1 MKKYLVI
8 LLILFVVQKSFSQTE
23 ATDADTTISNNKS
36 SFVGTDTVWRT
47 SGAFGINFTNVGL
60 NNWAGGGQN
69 ALSFT
74 GVFLGTN
81 EYHKKRVHWS
91 NLLDIAYGFQRL
103 GSKSAPFRKSDDRIY
118 VQTKLA
124 YEQTQKLRYAFLLDF
139 RSQFSEGF
147 NYYDN
152 IQKDSSVKISNFL
165 APAYITASLGLEYL
179 PFKSTSI
186 MFSPVSAKYTVV
198 NDAELSAQGA
208 YGVAPGQ
215 VIRKEYGISLMVKYK
230 ADIMKNVTFASQ
242 LYLFDNY
249 NNLNVDVFWDC
260 FLYLKVNKFLTTTFT
275 TNLIY
280 DDDIN
285 ITRDNGT
292 VGPAIQF
299 KNVLAVGITYRI
311 NGYGVR

>member
-1 MKKYLVI
+1 MKKQLLII
-8 LLILFVVQKSFSQTE
+8 LLLLASHSLFAQVDSI
-23 ATDADTTISNNKS
+23 ATAAQLTKTKL
-36 SFVGTDTVWRT
+36 GTDTLWR
-47 SGAFGINFTNVGL
+47 SSAAFGINFTNVNL

-74 GVFLGTN
+74 GVFVGSVA
-81 EYHKKRVHWS
+81 YHNKKVHW
-91 NLLDIAYGFQRL
+91 NNYLDMAYGFTRL
-103 GSKSAPFRKSDDRIY
+103 GSKSAPFRKSDDRMY
-118 VQTKLA
+118 FQTKFA
-124 YEQTQKLRYAFLLDF
+124 YEHTEKLRYAALADF
-139 RSQFSEGF
+139 RSQFAQGF

-152 IQKDSSVKISNFL
+152 IKPDSSVKISNFL

-179 PFKSTSI
+179 PFKSTSLI
-186 MFSPVSAKYTVV
+186 FSPVAMKYTIV
-198 NDAELSAQGA
+198 NDPELSAQGA
-208 YGVAPGQ
+208 YGVSKGQ
-215 VIRKEYGISLMVKYK
+215 RLRKEYGMSFMLKYK
-230 ADIMKNVTFASQ
+230 ADIVKNVTFATQ

-249 NNLNVDVFWDC
+249 KNINVDVFWDC

-299 KNVLAVGITYRI
+299 KDVLAVGIVYKL